1 MLSKVW
7 LWCTSTT
14 TIYAPV
20 TVFVKEHETLTI
32 TPPPP
37 TSATKN
43 LVRFYETL
51 TITPPPAPPTSATK
65 NLTRFFVEAPQSLEK
80 IQHTVTRSQA
90 GQRTLII
97 LGAVYGL
104 ADVTT
109 TARSFVHDGV
119 FDATANN
126 ATWGDSWRGNK
137 KTLVV
142 VYDYA
147 GAVSMVN
154 AVEEN
159 EQMHFIASP
168 SLSIHGA
175 TYGPAPVT
183 KKVVSLVRNR
193 TLNVVANNDTF
204 GDTWHGHTK
213 SLTITY
219 QYGQERPIVAIAKEG
234 SALNIIYTPGSAD
247 YLPPSDPI
255 SLNIVGAAYGLGDVT
270 SNVQAL
276 VLNNQLD
283 ITANNE
289 TFGDT
294 WPGTEKSFTL
304 VYQYGRNNPL
314 LEVAIENDVVTVH
327 NKVPPPYFG
336 QVVTKDLLD
345 TGDVTSLSASN
356 NKFIAC
362 DTNGKLVA
370 VKDTPDMTTSFTV
383 EKNDDSTVC
392 FKTNAGKY
400 VVVGPDKFLH
410 ATGTQSQAARFD
422 ISMSTT
428 AGLRLA
434 LSETQEYVRLH
445 FDGQGIIV
453 DTVDNFS
460 LNTAF
465 GIAFM
470 STTASMIME
479 RRGIKEIAAL
489 DTLSACEI
497 AWVSFVWQLT
507 GVRWVLLSS
516 WPWSISFPWHC
527 TAWRPCADKEQPY
540 SVGGCTKP
548 CSIAPN
554 NTRCYC
560 YNFRSP
566 CYNRCPVQGRSPLGY
581 LQNND

>member
-1 MLSKVW
+1 M
-7 LWCTSTT
+7 
-14 TIYAPV
+14 
-20 TVFVKEHETLTI
+20 
-32 TPPPP
+32 
-37 TSATKN
+37 
-43 LVRFYETL
+43 
-51 TITPPPAPPTSATK
+51 
-65 NLTRFFVEAPQSLEK
+65 
-80 IQHTVTRSQA
+80 
-90 GQRTLII
+90 
-97 LGAVYGL
+97 YGL

-109 TARSFVHDGV
+109 TARSFVHDGE

-126 ATWGDSWRGNK
+126 ATWGDSWPGNK

-142 VYDYA
+142 VYDYV
-147 GAVSMVN
+147 GAVSMLNVMK
-154 AVEEN
+154 EN
-159 EQMHFIASP
+159 EKMHFIASP

-219 QYGQERPIVAIAKEG
+219 QYGQERPIVEIAKEG

-247 YLPPSDPI
+247 YLPPTDPT

-276 VLNNQLD
+276 VLNNQLN

-327 NKVPPPYFG
+327 NKVSPPYFG

-370 VKDTPDMTTSFTV
+370 VKDAPDMTTRFTV

-400 VVVGPDKFLH
+400 VIVGPDKFLH

-489 DTLSACEI
+489 DTISDCEY
-497 AWVSFVWQLT
+497 AWASFVWQLT
-507 GVRWVLLSS
+507 GGFFLALGLGPYISLDTLELGVLELIKSR
-516 WPWSISFPWHC
+516 P
-527 TAWRPCADKEQPY
+527 TAWATVQNLVQLLQTTLGNTATISGLLATIVVLYKEDLLWDIFKMMIR
-540 SVGGCTKP
+540 SVGWYIIT
-548 CSIAPN
+548 IALAKILEVVLVPELEAAELLA
-554 NTRCYC
+554 
-560 YNFRSP
+560 NFVVWAIALTNAGLEVHSV
-566 CYNRCPVQGRSPLGY
+566 CN
-581 LQNND
+581 